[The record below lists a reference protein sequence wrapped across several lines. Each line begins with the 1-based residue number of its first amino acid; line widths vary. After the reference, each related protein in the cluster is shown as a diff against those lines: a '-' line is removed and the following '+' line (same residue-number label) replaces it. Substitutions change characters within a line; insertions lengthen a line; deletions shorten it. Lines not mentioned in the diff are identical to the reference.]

1 MWNDPAEQRNLVSNK
16 SLWWIKDEVYK
27 WMTDELKDAP
37 LPITSENNQ
46 AQMKFY
52 RALLPDYKTNTELDI
67 YELVEPFYRNKKYI

>member
-1 MWNDPAEQRNLVSNK
+1 
-16 SLWWIKDEVYK
+16 
-27 WMTDELKDAP
+27 MTDELKDAP
-37 LPITSENNQ
+37 LPITSESNQ

>member
-1 MWNDPAEQRNLVSNK
+1 
-16 SLWWIKDEVYK
+16 
-27 WMTDELKDAP
+27 MTDELKDAP